1 MITLLLILIIRA
13 LRFKPATVKE
23 VEVKEI
29 DFDKDKAIK
38 DFQDMIRCKT
48 ISDVDYSKEDEVEF
62 KKIEKLIEERFPN
75 IMKNSKFERV
85 GRRGLLYH
93 IKGKSSDSPSIL
105 MSHFDVVS
113 VNEEG
118 WTHNAFDAEIRE
130 GEIWGRGTLDTKVTL
145 NGALQAVEHHL
156 EKGFIPKDDIY
167 LAFSGEEETSGSS
180 ALEIVDLFI
189 KRGVNPKFVLDEG
202 GAVVSGVFPGVSKPC
217 AAVGIAE
224 KGYFNLR
231 YKVKSTGGH
240 ASTPP
245 PQTPIGILS
254 KACAKIEA
262 NPMPMHLS
270 EPVQKTFNT
279 LARHSN
285 FLYRLIFANMWF
297 FKGILDKIARKS
309 GGQINAMLRTT
320 IAFTQMQGSK
330 GMNVL
335 PSEAS
340 MLSNQRVIID
350 SSVAETVE
358 YIKKTVNDDRI
369 EYEVISSSEP
379 SRISTTECEGYE
391 ALVETINE
399 VYSDAIVA
407 PYLMTAC
414 SDSRHYSDLSDKVY
428 RFSPMKLTSGALGL
442 IHGHDER
449 ISIENVLNVT
459 EFYIRLVEKL

>member
-48 ISDVDYSKEDEVEF
+48 ISDVDYSKEDEAEF

-75 IMKNSKFERV
+75 IMKKSKFERV

-93 IKGKSSDSPSIL
+93 IKGKSSDSPSVL

-156 EKGFIPKDDIY
+156 EKGFVPKDDIY

-297 FKGILDKIARKS
+297 FKGILDKLARKS
-309 GGQINAMLRTT
+309 GGQMNAMLRTT

-335 PSEAS
+335 PPEAY
-340 MLSNQRVIID
+340 MLSNQRVITD

-358 YIKKTVNDDRI
+358 YIKKIANDDRI

-428 RFSPMKLTSGALGL
+428 RFSPMKLTSEALGL

>member
-1 MITLLLILIIRA
+1 MITLLLILIIGA

-48 ISDVDYSKEDEVEF
+48 ISDVDYSKEDEAEF

-75 IMKNSKFERV
+75 IMKKSKFERV

-93 IKGKSSDSPSIL
+93 IKGKSSDSPSVL

-156 EKGFIPKDDIY
+156 EKGFVPKDDIY

-428 RFSPMKLTSGALGL
+428 RFSPMKLTSEALGL